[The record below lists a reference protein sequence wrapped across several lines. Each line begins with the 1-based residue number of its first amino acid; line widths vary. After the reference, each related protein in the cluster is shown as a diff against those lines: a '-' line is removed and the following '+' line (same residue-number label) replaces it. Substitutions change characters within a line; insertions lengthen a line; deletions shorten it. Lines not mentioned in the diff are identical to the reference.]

1 MLDIRVIIA
10 RKPKKKYYISMVI
23 IMGFVHKEVRGG
35 TNHAHT
41 TKGVMAIQIVSILTN
56 LA

>member
-1 MLDIRVIIA
+1 MLDIRVTIA
-10 RKPKKKYYISMVI
+10 QKPKKKLYSSMAA
-23 IMGFVHKEVRGG
+23 MGFIHKEVRGG